1 MKAVKPS
8 SRDKLYLIMKK
19 ISSYIKDSLMWLWQF
34 PQNLLAICIEG
45 ILCEAAY
52 REGIV
57 GGNTMIYNY
66 VLPTMSLGSYIFV
79 NTMSTDTAVKHS
91 HGHSKQSRILGPLY
105 LVVIGIPSLL
115 HLIVYNICGMM
126 GFSWNYY
133 KFYTELWAN
142 KLAEK
147 S

>member
-19 ISSYIKDSLMWLWQF
+19 IGNYIKNLLMWLWQF

-52 REGIV
+52 REGKID
-57 GGNTMIYNY
+57 GNTLIYNY
-66 VLPTMSLGSYIFV
+66 VLPTMSLGNYIFV
-79 NTMSTDTAVKHS
+79 NTMFSNTDIKHS

-115 HLIVYNICGMM
+115 HLIVYNICSKI
-126 GFSWNYY
+126 GFSWDYY

>member
-19 ISSYIKDSLMWLWQF
+19 INNYIKDSLMWLWQF
-34 PQNLLAICIEG
+34 PQNLLAICIAG
-45 ILCEAAY
+45 ILCEVAY
-52 REGIV
+52 RKGIV
-57 GGNTMIYNY
+57 RGNTIIYNY

-79 NTMSTDTAVKHS
+79 NTMSTDTAIKHS

-115 HLIVYNICGMM
+115 HLIVYSICGMM

>member
-19 ISSYIKDSLMWLWQF
+19 IGNYIKNLLMWLWQF

-52 REGIV
+52 REGKID
-57 GGNTMIYNY
+57 GNTLIYNY
-66 VLPTMSLGSYIFV
+66 VLPTMSLGNYIFV
-79 NTMSTDTAVKHS
+79 NTIFSNTDIKHS

-115 HLIVYNICGMM
+115 HLIVYNICSKI
-126 GFSWNYY
+126 GFSWDYY

>member
-1 MKAVKPS
+1 
-8 SRDKLYLIMKK
+8 MKK
-19 ISSYIKDSLMWLWQF
+19 ISNYIKDSLMWLWQF
-34 PQNLLAICIEG
+34 PQNILALCIEG
-45 ILCEAAY
+45 ILCQAAY
-52 REGIV
+52 REGKID
-57 GGNTMIYNY
+57 GNTLIYNY
-66 VLPTMSLGSYIFV
+66 VLPTMSLGNYIFV
-79 NTMSTDTAVKHS
+79 NTMSSNTDIKHS

-115 HLIVYNICGMM
+115 HLIVYNICSKI
-126 GFSWNYY
+126 GFSWDYY

>member
-19 ISSYIKDSLMWLWQF
+19 IDNYIKNLLMWLWQF

-52 REGIV
+52 REGKID
-57 GGNTMIYNY
+57 GNTLIYNY
-66 VLPTMSLGSYIFV
+66 VLPTMSLGNYIFV
-79 NTMSTDTAVKHS
+79 NTMFSNTDIKHS

-115 HLIVYNICGMM
+115 HLIVYNICSKI
-126 GFSWNYY
+126 GFSWDYY

>member
-52 REGIV
+52 REGV
-57 GGNTMIYNY
+57 VRGNTMIYNY

-79 NTMSTDTAVKHS
+79 NTMSTNTAVKHS

-115 HLIVYNICGMM
+115 HLIVYSICGMM

>member
-52 REGIV
+52 REGV
-57 GGNTMIYNY
+57 VRGNTMIYNY

-115 HLIVYNICGMM
+115 HLIVYSICGMM

>member
-1 MKAVKPS
+1 
-8 SRDKLYLIMKK
+8 MKK
-19 ISSYIKDSLMWLWQF
+19 ISNYIKDSLMWLWQF
-34 PQNLLAICIEG
+34 PQNILAICIEG

-52 REGIV
+52 REGKID
-57 GGNTMIYNY
+57 GNTLIYNY
-66 VLPTMSLGSYIFV
+66 VLPTMSLGNYIFV
-79 NTMSTDTAVKHS
+79 NGMSSNTAIKHS

-115 HLIVYNICGMM
+115 HLIVYNICSKI
-126 GFSWNYY
+126 GFSWDYY

>member
-19 ISSYIKDSLMWLWQF
+19 IGNYIKNLLMWLWQF

-45 ILCEAAY
+45 ILCEATY
-52 REGIV
+52 REGKID
-57 GGNTMIYNY
+57 GNTLIYNY
-66 VLPTMSLGSYIFV
+66 VLPTMSLGNYIFV
-79 NTMSTDTAVKHS
+79 NTMFSNTDIKHS

-115 HLIVYNICGMM
+115 HLIVYNICSKI
-126 GFSWNYY
+126 GFSWDYY

>member
-52 REGIV
+52 REGKTD
-57 GGNTMIYNY
+57 GNTMIYNY

-115 HLIVYNICGMM
+115 HLIVYSICGMM

>member
-1 MKAVKPS
+1 
-8 SRDKLYLIMKK
+8 MKK

-57 GGNTMIYNY
+57 RGNTIIYNY

-105 LVVIGIPSLL
+105 LIVIGIPSLL
-115 HLIVYNICGMM
+115 HFIVYSICGRM
-126 GFSWNYY
+126 GLSWNYY

>member
-19 ISSYIKDSLMWLWQF
+19 IGNYIKSLLMWLWQF

-52 REGIV
+52 REGKID
-57 GGNTMIYNY
+57 GNTLIYNY
-66 VLPTMSLGSYIFV
+66 VLPTMSLGNYIFV
-79 NTMSTDTAVKHS
+79 NTMFSNTDIKHS

-115 HLIVYNICGMM
+115 HIIVYNICSKI
-126 GFSWNYY
+126 GFSWDYY

>member
-1 MKAVKPS
+1 
-8 SRDKLYLIMKK
+8 
-19 ISSYIKDSLMWLWQF
+19 MWLWQF
-34 PQNLLAICIEG
+34 PQNLLAIYIEG
-45 ILCEAAY
+45 ILCKAAY

-115 HLIVYNICGMM
+115 HLIVYSICGMM

>member
-57 GGNTMIYNY
+57 RGNTMIYNY

-79 NTMSTDTAVKHS
+79 NIMSTDIAVKHS

-105 LVVIGIPSLL
+105 LIVIGIPSLL
-115 HLIVYNICGMM
+115 HFIVYSICGRM
-126 GFSWNYY
+126 GLSWNYY

-147 S
+147 T

>member
-57 GGNTMIYNY
+57 RGNTIIYNY

-115 HLIVYNICGMM
+115 HLIVYSICGMM

>member
-1 MKAVKPS
+1 
-8 SRDKLYLIMKK
+8 
-19 ISSYIKDSLMWLWQF
+19 MWLWQF

-79 NTMSTDTAVKHS
+79 NTMSTDIAVKHS

-115 HLIVYNICGMM
+115 HLIVYSICGMM
-126 GFSWNYY
+126 GLSWNYY
-133 KFYTELWAN
+133 KFYPELWAN
-142 KLAEK
+142 KLAERN
-147 S
+147 

>member
-19 ISSYIKDSLMWLWQF
+19 IGNYIKNLLMWLWQF

-52 REGIV
+52 REGKID
-57 GGNTMIYNY
+57 GNTLIYNY
-66 VLPTMSLGSYIFV
+66 VLPTMSLGNYIFV
-79 NTMSTDTAVKHS
+79 NTMFSNTDIKHS

-115 HLIVYNICGMM
+115 HLIVYNICSKI